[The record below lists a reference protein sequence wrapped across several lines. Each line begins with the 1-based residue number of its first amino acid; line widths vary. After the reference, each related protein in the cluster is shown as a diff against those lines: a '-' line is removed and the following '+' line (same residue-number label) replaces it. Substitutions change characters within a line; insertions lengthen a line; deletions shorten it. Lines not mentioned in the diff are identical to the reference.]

1 VISTMPAPAPPRWR
15 VACVIAR
22 REVGAAI
29 RGIGGYIALTVA
41 LIAGTWILLVDVR
54 ALDADGLRVLADPFR
69 PALTIAM
76 LVLAVF
82 LAVSAAVSVAR
93 DRESGTLETLF
104 YGPVD
109 ETAYILGK
117 VGGAVAAYV
126 IALPLLL
133 VSLILLSLITGFELT
148 PTMLVG
154 LAMSV
159 LPAGQIVGLGVL
171 LSVGTSRVR
180 TAVLLLI
187 SAIAVLLG
195 INVAYSLVQLVP
207 IADPSSSILPLRDA
221 LSALETGVRWLSPF
235 AYLERVFDEVS
246 SGAWRRVALGL
257 AIAVVYTAIMIGL
270 AAYWLR
276 RRGVQRERE

>member
-1 VISTMPAPAPPRWR
+1 MTSTVSVLAPPRWR
-15 VACVIAR
+15 VARVIAW
-22 REVGAAI
+22 REVKVAI
-29 RGIGGYIALTVA
+29 HGIGGYIALTVA

-54 ALDADGLRVLADPFR
+54 ALNADGLRVLADPFR

-76 LVLAVF
+76 LVLAIF
-82 LAVSAAVSVAR
+82 LAVSAAVSVAH

-117 VGGAVAAYV
+117 VGGAMAAYV
-126 IALPLLL
+126 AALPLLL
-133 VSLILLSLITGFELT
+133 ASLMLLSLMSGFELT
-148 PTMLVG
+148 PAMLIG
-154 LAMSV
+154 LALSV
-159 LPAGQIVGLGVL
+159 LPAAQIVGLGVL
-171 LSVGTSRVR
+171 FSVGTSRVR
-180 TAVLLLI
+180 SAVLLLI
-187 SAIAVLLG
+187 AAIAVLLG
-195 INVAYSLVQLVP
+195 ITVAYSLVQLVP
-207 IADPSSSILPLRDA
+207 ISDPSSSILPLRDA
-221 LSALETGVRWLSPF
+221 LAALDTGVRWLSPF